1 MRRFRLSSGKSYI
14 AGVFIFKQFQ
24 LYLQKTSVARH
35 LFPPLLL
42 QNTVCVFCLHELCIS
57 QIQFFFSNKRKKI
70 GGGGANVYI
79 NIYYGK
85 YKYLFQKIIMMN
97 QILCSFPL
105 LKYMYIIRQIMYI
118 HVYVANKNKQ
128 YTVYVI
134 YYSYMYVDCSFVM
147 HVVVQI
153 LHRSYLY
160 WTNPRMHSS
169 VKLHF
174 SVN

>member
-35 LFPPLLL
+35 LFPPLLCKIQYACFACTNYL
-42 QNTVCVFCLHELCIS
+42 SLKSNSSFQISEKKMCV
-57 QIQFFFSNKRKKI
+57 
-70 GGGGANVYI
+70 GGGPNVYI

-105 LKYMYIIRQIMYI
+105 LKYIIRQIMYI

-134 YYSYMYVDCSFVM
+134 YYRPQLRGLQFCYACSCVDIA
-147 HVVVQI
+147 QI
-153 LHRSYLY
+153 LCIGHIPDCIILE
-160 WTNPRMHSS
+160 NCIF
-169 VKLHF
+169 L
-174 SVN
+174 

>member
-35 LFPPLLL
+35 LFPSLLCKIQYACFACTNYL
-42 QNTVCVFCLHELCIS
+42 SLKSNSSFQIS
-57 QIQFFFSNKRKKI
+57 EKKL

-105 LKYMYIIRQIMYI
+105 LKYIIRQIMYI

-160 WTNPRMHSS
+160 WSNPRMHSS